1 MICFY
6 MQPLPAVILTTKAFR
21 SRTKSDKIIRSGTS
35 NKVSC
40 HRTMWMLA
48 ALHQQNCQETNI
60 W

>member
-1 MICFY
+1 

-60 W
+60 